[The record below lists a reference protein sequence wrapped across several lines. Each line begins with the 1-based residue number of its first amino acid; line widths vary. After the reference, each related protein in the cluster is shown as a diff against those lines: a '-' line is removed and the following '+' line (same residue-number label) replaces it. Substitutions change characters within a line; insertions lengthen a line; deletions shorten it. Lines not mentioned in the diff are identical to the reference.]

1 MPMTTGTEA
10 PPRVAA
16 QPRRMERWISV
27 VLLGGVLLAAALI
40 LAGLALLLFGNARA
54 DEPATV
60 AQVIQQ
66 EIHPTSIAAIFDGVS
81 EGRPGAIIRLGV
93 LALILTPA
101 ARVAMTLLLFLAER
115 DWAFVVLTAFVLLL
129 LALGLA
135 GVAG

>member
-1 MPMTTGTEA
+1 MAAPAEMEA
-10 PPRVAA
+10 ARREAA
-16 QPRRMERWISV
+16 QSRRMERWVSV

-40 LAGLALLLFGNARA
+40 LIGLTLLLFGNARA
-54 DEPATV
+54 GEPATV
-60 AQVIQQ
+60 AEVIGQ
-66 EIHPTSIAAIFDGVS
+66 ESHTTSIAVIVDGVR

-101 ARVAMTLLLFLAER
+101 ARVAMTLVLFLAER
-115 DWAFVVLTAFVLLL
+115 DWAFVALTAFVLLL